1 MTKILYV
8 SNTANFQKFNL
19 PFMRWCKEQGWLVDY
34 ASPADEPVTE
44 CNHFY
49 DIEMPR
55 SPLKFFRILK
65 SIKELKKILN
75 ENQYDILHCHT
86 PVGSVVARLAAK
98 SLRKKGKIKVIYTA
112 HGFHFYKGAPLLN
125 WILYYPVEKIL
136 SNWTDILI
144 LINEEDYE
152 LAVKK
157 HFKAKNIVKIDGVG
171 VNLEKFKPLGDEN
184 E

>member
-55 SPLKFFRILK
+55 SPLKLHKIIIAVKL
-65 SIKELKKILN
+65 LKKILE

-98 SLRKKGKIKVIYTA
+98 KLQKQGKLKLIYTA
-112 HGFHFYKGAPLLN
+112 HGFHFFKGAPLLN
-125 WILYYPVEKIL
+125 WMVYYPVEKYL
-136 SNWTDILI
+136 SKWTDVLI
-144 LINEEDYE
+144 LINEEDFQ
-152 LAVKK
+152 LAINK
-157 HFKAKNIVKIDGVG
+157 HFKSKKIVKIDGVG
-171 VNLEKFKPLGDEN
+171 VNLDKFKPLEEVND
-184 E
+184 